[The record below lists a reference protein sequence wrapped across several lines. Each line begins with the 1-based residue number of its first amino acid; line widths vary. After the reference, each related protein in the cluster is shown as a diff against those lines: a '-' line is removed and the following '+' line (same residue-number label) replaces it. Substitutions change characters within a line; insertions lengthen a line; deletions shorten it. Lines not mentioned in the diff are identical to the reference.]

1 MATYEQIISQ
11 FDKKSFAPVYLLHG
25 TEPFYIDQL
34 TDFIEEN
41 AIEKVHQDFNQVIF
55 YGKDS
60 DAEEI
65 ATNAKEFPFGS
76 DKRVVIVKEAKELK
90 NFDKLISYVE
100 KPSLTTILVLCYKY
114 QDAKA
119 AICKA
124 VEKNGVVFKS
134 SKIQD
139 YKLAEWVMNRSKFY
153 NFKMSSEAANIISE
167 HIGNDLSRIDNEFNK
182 LKIFLSAGSDI
193 TPSIIEQHIGISK
206 EYNVF
211 ELQKALAERNRER
224 VFKITLNFC
233 NHLKENPNVKT
244 INNLFTF
251 YSKMLSYQLSDK
263 TTLTASKIFGI
274 TNDWALKININQANS
289 FSIIELKKIIS
300 ILRTYDAKSK
310 GVENVAA
317 EDELLKEMMYKI
329 CG

>member
-1 MATYEQIISQ
+1 MATYDQIIQ
-11 FDKKSFAPVYLLHG
+11 QIDKKTFAPVYLLHG

-34 TDFIEEN
+34 SNYFEEN
-41 AIEKVHQDFNQVIF
+41 SIDKDQQDFNQVTF

-76 DKRVVIVKEAKELK
+76 DKRVVIVKEAKDLK

-100 KPSLTTILVLCYKY
+100 KPSTTTILVLCYKY

-139 YKLAEWVMNRSKFY
+139 YKIAEWVLNRAKNY
-153 NFKMSSEAANIISE
+153 NFKINSESANILSE
-167 HIGNDLSRIDNEFNK
+167 HIGNDLSRIDNEFKK
-182 LKIFLSAGSDI
+182 LQIFLPPESEI
-193 TPSIIEQHIGISK
+193 TPSLIEKHIGISK
-206 EYNVF
+206 EYNIF
-211 ELQKALAERNRER
+211 ELQKALAERNKQK
-224 VFKITLNFC
+224 VYKITLNFC
-233 NHLKENPNVKT
+233 NFLKDNPNVKT

-263 TTLTASKIFGI
+263 TAATASKIFGI
-274 TNDWALKININQANS
+274 SNEWALKININQANAH
-289 FSIIELKKIIS
+289 SILELKKNIA
-300 ILRTYDAKSK
+300 ILREYDAKSK
-310 GVENVAA
+310 GVETAA
-317 EDELLKEMMYKI
+317 SEEELLKEMIYKI